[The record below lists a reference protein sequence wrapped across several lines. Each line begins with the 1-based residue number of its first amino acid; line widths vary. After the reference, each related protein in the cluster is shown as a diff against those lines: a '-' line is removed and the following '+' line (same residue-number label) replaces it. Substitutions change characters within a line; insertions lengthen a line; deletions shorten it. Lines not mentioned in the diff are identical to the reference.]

1 MIVSSG
7 KQEKEDYAMPGKA
20 VTVTLSPY
28 ILGELEKLEKKIG
41 LKKSA
46 IVTIALEKYA
56 RQEKLEREEVN
67 RDRDK

>member
-1 MIVSSG
+1 
-7 KQEKEDYAMPGKA
+7 MPGKA